1 MNADGSNLTRVYKS
15 SLGVIDPLSPAWSP
29 LGSGTQADPYSI
41 ASHHFPPSS
50 VPLHVIDIAVV
61 NGVPTGMND
70 RILADSAD
78 CGFCANPA
86 WSPLGD
92 KIAVDGACGGPGL
105 VAINAFSGAAQVL
118 YTPPAGRIVF
128 GGSAWRS
135 DGSRIAFVEDNDC
148 DSGLPADQVI
158 KILDLTTN
166 PPTVTRTL
174 LQGQFTDIND
184 LDWART
190 SDTLAFAAATVPNPS
205 GSDFSIYT
213 LDLLPTTP
221 VPNLRTAGRS
231 PSWSPDDTQLAF
243 EAFGRRNTAGVHI
256 LTLATG
262 AITRLSGCG
271 WPDWRR

>member
-1 MNADGSNLTRVYKS
+1 
-15 SLGVIDPLSPAWSP
+15 VID
-29 LGSGTQADPYSI
+29 
-41 ASHHFPPSS
+41 
-50 VPLHVIDIAVV
+50 VAVV

-92 KIAVDGACGGPGL
+92 EIAVDGACGGPGL
-105 VAINAFSGAAQVL
+105 VVINAFSGAAQVL

-135 DGSRIAFVEDNDC
+135 DGLQIAFVEDNDC

-158 KILDLTTN
+158 KVLDLTTN

-190 SDTLAFAAATVPNPS
+190 SNTLAFNTLAFAAATVPNPS
-205 GSDFSIYT
+205 SSDFSIYT
-213 LDLLPTTP
+213 LDLLPATP
-221 VPNLRTAGRS
+221 VPILRTAGRS
-231 PSWSPDDTQLAF
+231 PSWSPNDTQLAF
-243 EAFGRRNTAGVHI
+243 EVLGRRNTAGVHI

-262 AITRLSGCG
+262 AITRISGRTF
-271 WPDWRR
+271 PDWRR